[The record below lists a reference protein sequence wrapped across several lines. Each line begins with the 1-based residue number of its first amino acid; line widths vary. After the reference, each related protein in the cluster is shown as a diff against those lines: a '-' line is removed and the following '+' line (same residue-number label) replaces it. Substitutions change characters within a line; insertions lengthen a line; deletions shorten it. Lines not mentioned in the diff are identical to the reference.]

1 MVSKSFIAYACLFGF
16 TTSINA
22 LRVASDRDS
31 EPPREHDHHHARD
44 PLFGSKLKLTQNI
57 GDLPYPSLPP
67 AFPIPTLTD
76 YPDAVEFR
84 DLEALADRRLHH
96 KHHTKHPHH
105 PKPTSPSLT
114 SPTPVVKNRDLEALA
129 DKEFHSGED
138 FLDEHLQSLVRR
150 LKLSDFLRHSV
161 SAPQPTSTGGSLLKG
176 YRDLG
181 SLDDNLDNSDDES
194 TLTDVQDSQDLLVRR
209 GGPEVTHKP
218 ATDKSNKKKKT
229 GAKVVK
235 RPRPTTTT
243 VGAPSPSNLTESKGS
258 KARADHDLASNEGSI
273 DDESQNLDRR
283 IKITSGKSRP
293 APPPGS
299 DGPDSVVS
307 YRDLEGLVARALAD
321 RTFNIDAA
329 IDTVESLVKTLVKG
343 SSGSPSTPGNTA
355 QPSRRRARNCKF
367 FWPALMCEQD
377 VLIICRST

>member
-44 PLFGSKLKLTQNI
+44 SLFGSKLKTIQNI
-57 GDLPYPSLPP
+57 GDFPYPPFPS
-67 AFPIPTLTD
+67 AFPIPASTD
-76 YPDAVEFR
+76 YPDAVEYR

-105 PKPTSPSLT
+105 PKPTSPSIT
-114 SPTPVVKNRDLEALA
+114 SPTPVVKNRDFEAFVN
-129 DKEFHSGED
+129 KEFDSGKDHIEN
-138 FLDEHLQSLVRR
+138 ELQNLVRR
-150 LKLSDFLRHSV
+150 LKLDSGYYDFLRHSV
-161 SAPQPTSTGGSLLKG
+161 SAPQPTSTGGPHLVG
-176 YRDLG
+176 FRDLG
-181 SLDDNLDNSDDES
+181 SLDDNLDNSDDEAI
-194 TLTDVQDSQDLLVRR
+194 LTDVQDSQDLVRR
-209 GGPEVTHKP
+209 GGPEVTHKSVTTKP
-218 ATDKSNKKKKT
+218 NKKKIE
-229 GAKVVK
+229 GGK

-243 VGAPSPSNLTESKGS
+243 VGAPSNLPESKGS
-258 KARADHDLASNEGSI
+258 EARADHDLASNEGSI
-273 DDESQNLDRR
+273 DDESQHLDRR
-283 IKITSGKSRP
+283 IKVTSGKSRP

-299 DGPDSVVS
+299 DGPGSVVS

-343 SSGSPSTPGNTA
+343 SSGSPSTPGILLNRTA
-355 QPSRRRARNCKF
+355 VERVIVSSSGLP
-367 FWPALMCEQD
+367 
-377 VLIICRST
+377 